1 MSVIN
6 NEYNL
11 QNLDS
16 KLFKSVTDY
25 LTDLQ
30 TIRIKGKPVKNSD
43 GSVTV
48 EFKSKLFVYDD
59 MAFQVSGFLT
69 QSKKKEICVY
79 FFSLIDQLNHN
90 TVIKFSQKQHKSIVN
105 IIKNKITL

>member
-1 MSVIN
+1 MSPIN
-6 NEYNL
+6 NKYNL

-30 TIRIKGKPVKNSD
+30 TIRIKGNPVKNSD
-43 GSVTV
+43 GSATV
-48 EFKSKLFVYDD
+48 EFNSKLFVYDD

-79 FFSLIDQLNHN
+79 FFSLIDQKSHN
-90 TVIKFSQKQHKSIVN
+90 TVINFSQKQHKSIVN

>member
-1 MSVIN
+1 MSATN
-6 NEYNL
+6 NNYNL

-25 LTDLQ
+25 LTELQ
-30 TIRIKGKPVKNSD
+30 TIRIKGKPVKNND
-43 GSVTV
+43 GSTTV
-48 EFKSKLFVYDD
+48 EFNSKLFVYDD
-59 MAFQVSGFLT
+59 MVFQVSGFLT
-69 QSKKKEICVY
+69 QSKNSEKCVY
-79 FFSLIDQLNHN
+79 FFSLIDQKKHN